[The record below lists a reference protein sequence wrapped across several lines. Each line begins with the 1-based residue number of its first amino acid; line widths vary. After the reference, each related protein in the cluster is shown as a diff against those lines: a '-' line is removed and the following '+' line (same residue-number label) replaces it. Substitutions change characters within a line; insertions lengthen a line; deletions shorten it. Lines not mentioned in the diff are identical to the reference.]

1 MLFNTL
7 RAAVR
12 VDARAPLRRFSCA
25 TPAFN
30 VTAGSK
36 VWASAADAVR
46 DMRSGSTVLV
56 GGFGL
61 CGTPET
67 LIRAASEH
75 PDLRDLAVVSNN
87 MGTPGKAL
95 GESALTRNARRS
107 AQGFQGVLLVC
118 RW

>member
-1 MLFNTL
+1 MMFNAL

-12 VDARAPLRRFSCA
+12 IDARVPLRRFSCA

-36 VWASAADAVR
+36 VWVSAADAVR

-75 PDLRDLAVVSNN
+75 PELRDLAVVSNN

-95 GESALTRNARRS
+95 GTSTLTRHARRTAES
-107 AQGFQGVLLVC
+107 VQGILLVC
-118 RW
+118 RR